1 VISGLSGS
9 KQLFGINAELL
20 GESNPMAVKPTQK
33 IAPSARRWAS
43 MKEGAEHI
51 GVTVHTIRQ
60 MIADGKITGYRVNKR
75 LYRIDL
81 NELDAA
87 LQPFGGAA

>member
-1 VISGLSGS
+1 
-9 KQLFGINAELL
+9 
-20 GESNPMAVKPTQK
+20 MATKPSQK
-33 IAPSARRWAS
+33 PARRWAS
-43 MKEGAEHI
+43 MKQGAEYI
-51 GVTVHTIRQ
+51 GVTVQTIRT

>member
-1 VISGLSGS
+1 
-9 KQLFGINAELL
+9 
-20 GESNPMAVKPTQK
+20 MAVKPTQT
-33 IAPSARRWAS
+33 PSPPVRRWAS
-43 MKEGAEHI
+43 MKQGADHI
-51 GVTVHTIRQ
+51 GVTVQTIRQ

-75 LYRIDL
+75 LYRVDL